1 MSAKSR
7 WTAVAE
13 LGQSVWYD
21 NVARPALAGGHL
33 AQLVDHVDV
42 TGGTSNPSI
51 FAKAVLDSDVYDDE
65 LGAAARRRRSGPA
78 VVLTVWET
86 VALRM
91 ASQAFAVAAPIDNE
105 AELDGQEVTAARAAA
120 EEGARLAREHGWDA
134 EPRLA
139 MARSTTWGAIVEVA
153 DELDASLVV
162 CGTRGLSGIRGLVL
176 GSVSGAVLHHARRP
190 VLVAPEPHPPTQ
202 ETPPAGSS

>member
-1 MSAKSR
+1 MTEWAGPTLFCFDGSDGSR
-7 WTAVAE
+7 AA
-13 LGQSVWYD
+13 
-21 NVARPALAGGHL
+21 
-33 AQLVDHVDV
+33 
-42 TGGTSNPSI
+42 
-51 FAKAVLDSDVYDDE
+51 
-65 LGAAARRRRSGPA
+65 LGAAARRLRPGPA

-91 ASQAFAVAAPIDNE
+91 ASQAFAVAVPIDNE
-105 AELDGQEVTAARAAA
+105 TELDGQEEAAARAAA

-190 VLVAPEPHPPTQ
+190 VLIAPEPHPPTL
-202 ETPPAGSS
+202 ETPPAGPS

>member
-1 MSAKSR
+1 MTEWAGPTLFCFDGSDGSR
-7 WTAVAE
+7 AA
-13 LGQSVWYD
+13 
-21 NVARPALAGGHL
+21 
-33 AQLVDHVDV
+33 
-42 TGGTSNPSI
+42 
-51 FAKAVLDSDVYDDE
+51 
-65 LGAAARRRRSGPA
+65 LGAAARRLRPGPA

-91 ASQAFAVAAPIDNE
+91 ASQAFAVAVPIDNE
-105 AELDGQEVTAARAAA
+105 TELDGQEEAAARAAA

-202 ETPPAGSS
+202 EARSA